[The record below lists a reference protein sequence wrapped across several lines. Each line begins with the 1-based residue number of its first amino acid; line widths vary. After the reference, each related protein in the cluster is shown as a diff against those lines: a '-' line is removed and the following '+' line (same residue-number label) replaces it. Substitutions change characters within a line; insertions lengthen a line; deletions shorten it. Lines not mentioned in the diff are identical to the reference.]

1 MKKNIK
7 TVYDFIDELEDYF
20 TNKFKSEIW
29 VYSRKSSY
37 GSLLIK
43 NSGNNKIILLKP
55 SDSINAIGG
64 SRIDRFISNTTSFKG
79 HNIDNFIY
87 IAKDFKDNAKRLV
100 KVNKQ
105 LSLLSL
111 NFEENE
117 LTLFGSMNIDLN
129 LLNIFIEFS
138 SHLKTTISYDFEGLL
153 KHQGFDSKRNQ
164 PITQIEE
171 RANSPI
177 VFFSYSWDN
186 QDHKLWVLKLASDL
200 MKNGIDVLID
210 DWDLD
215 RYKNDLHFFMES
227 GIREADKVIMIC
239 TPKYAKKANERSGG
253 VGVEN
258 TIITGEFYDK
268 NKSAK
273 FITIAKNYEKKV
285 MECLPSY
292 VKSRYTID
300 FRNNEDYKNSFEELI
315 RKILNV
321 PKYQKPKLGKLP
333 NLTSSEI

>member
-7 TVYDFIDELEDYF
+7 TVYDLVAELEDF
-20 TNKFKSEIW
+20 FSNKFKSEIW
-29 VYSRKSSY
+29 VYTRKSGL

-43 NSGNNKIILLKP
+43 NSGNNKIIILKP

-64 SRIDRFISNTTSFKG
+64 SRIDKFISNTPSFKG

-87 IAKDFKDNAKRLV
+87 IAKDFKDNAKRLA

-105 LSLLSL
+105 LSLISVD
-111 NFEENE
+111 FEANE
-117 LTLFGSMNIDLN
+117 LTIFGSMNIDLN
-129 LLNIFIEFS
+129 LLNILVEFS
-138 SHLKTTISYDFEGLL
+138 SHLKIAISYDFEGLL

-177 VFFSYSWDN
+177 VFFSYSWDT

-200 MKNGIDVLID
+200 IKNGIDVLID
-210 DWDLD
+210 VWDLD
-215 RYKNDLHFFMES
+215 RYKNDLNFFMES

-253 VGVEN
+253 VGIEN

-268 NKSAK
+268 TKSGK
-273 FITIAKNYEKKV
+273 YITIAKNYSKNFT
-285 MECLPSY
+285 ECLPSY
-292 VKSRYTID
+292 VQSRYTID
-300 FRNNEDYKNSFEELI
+300 FNNNEDYRNSFDELI

-321 PKYQKPKLGKLP
+321 PRYQKPKLGKLP